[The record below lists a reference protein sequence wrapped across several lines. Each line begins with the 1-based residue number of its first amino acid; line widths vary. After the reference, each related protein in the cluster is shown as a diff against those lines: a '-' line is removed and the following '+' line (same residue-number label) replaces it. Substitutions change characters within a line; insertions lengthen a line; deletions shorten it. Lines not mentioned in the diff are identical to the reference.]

1 MGAEAEARGEE
12 GGEGD
17 GDGDGVRS
25 RRSLEEE
32 EEEGG
37 WMMTWV
43 GRARREEANSRA
55 TLLLLSR
62 VARIRLLI
70 PNLTIHLS
78 LTFPHENSIFMVE
91 S

>member
-43 GRARREEANSRA
+43 GRARVRGKEGHR
-55 TLLLLSR
+55 R
-62 VARIRLLI
+62 DQ
-70 PNLTIHLS
+70 PNLGNQGGYLEH
-78 LTFPHENSIFMVE
+78 
-91 S
+91 